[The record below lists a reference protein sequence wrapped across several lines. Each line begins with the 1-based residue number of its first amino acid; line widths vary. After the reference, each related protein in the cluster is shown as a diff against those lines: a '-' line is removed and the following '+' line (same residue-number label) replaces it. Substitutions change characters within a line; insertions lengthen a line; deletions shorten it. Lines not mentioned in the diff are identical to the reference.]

1 MIPRPLAVVFDMDDT
16 LYLERDYVRSGFD
29 AVGRWLRQ
37 SLAIDGFA
45 DLAWK
50 LFQDGRRGDIFDRAL
65 EQLPVTKVTAA
76 EVTVA
81 DLVARYR
88 RHRPRIAMA
97 PDAQRWIARK
107 GSQCPLALITD
118 GPPASQ
124 SRKVT
129 ALGLRRIGFAP
140 IILTG
145 RWGDAFRK
153 PDHRG
158 FRAVERHLGLAGQQL
173 VYVADNP
180 AKDFIAPRQLGWS
193 TVQIV
198 REGAIHAAAPAHPQ
212 AAADRVITTLDELDW
227 I

>member
-1 MIPRPLAVVFDMDDT
+1 MIPRPRAVVFDMDDT

-37 SLAIDGFA
+37 SRAIDGFA
-45 DLAWK
+45 ELAWK

-65 EQLPVTKVTAA
+65 DQLPPA

-97 PDAQRWIARK
+97 PDALRWIARND
-107 GSQCPLALITD
+107 GLCPLALITD

-153 PDHRG
+153 PDPRS
-158 FRAVERHLGLAGQQL
+158 FLAVERRLGLAGQQL

-198 REGAIHAAAPAHPQ
+198 REGAIHAASPAHPQ